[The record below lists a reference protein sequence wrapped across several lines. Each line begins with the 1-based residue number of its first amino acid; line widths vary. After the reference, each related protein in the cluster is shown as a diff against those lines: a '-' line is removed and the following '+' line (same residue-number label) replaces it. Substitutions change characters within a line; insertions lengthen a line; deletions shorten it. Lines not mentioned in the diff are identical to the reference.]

1 MMAMV
6 SRSAA
11 LVASSLM
18 LIETPSPGLD
28 PPLPLLASSV
38 LLLGIRPASPLESPN
53 TSSLFHSD
61 VSITLFLHPPPP
73 LPSPLSF
80 SMGTT
85 DVRVTPLAVPELSKR
100 SESFLIS
107 PLNYAYGYQF
117 GCLIMFFAFK

>member
-11 LVASSLM
+11 VVASSLM
-18 LIETPSPGLD
+18 LMETPSPGLD

-85 DVRVTPLAVPELSKR
+85 DVRVTPLAFVVVELSKR
-100 SESFLIS
+100 SDSFLIS
-107 PLNYAYGYQF
+107 SLHCAYKITYIGFFSRLN
-117 GCLIMFFAFK
+117 